1 MIAPKE
7 RSFNELCRMSHN
19 GVSPPALRRH
29 GSDINNSSITFP
41 QYWIVSEM
49 MYVCNAHQALARRKR
64 GTNLEQSRWVDLN
77 YHNAPEYRFGRV
89 VTLEE

>member
-29 GSDINNSSITFP
+29 GSDINNSSITF
-41 QYWIVSEM
+41 QAILDSKRDD
-49 MYVCNAHQALARRKR
+49 VCM
-64 GTNLEQSRWVDLN
+64 
-77 YHNAPEYRFGRV
+77 
-89 VTLEE
+89 

>member
-41 QYWIVSEM
+41 QYWIVTTRTE
-49 MYVCNAHQALARRKR
+49 
-64 GTNLEQSRWVDLN
+64 TI
-77 YHNAPEYRFGRV
+77 
-89 VTLEE
+89 